1 MRRATLVALTTL
13 DSTICDR
20 KKSLTNWADDSRKN
34 WLCAAY
40 TPTQYTTACM
50 LPCNPTFC
58 LGSNIVTAVASE
70 SPWIYVW

>member
-1 MRRATLVALTTL
+1 MVALTTL

-40 TPTQYTTACM
+40 TPTQTRDR
-50 LPCNPTFC
+50 
-58 LGSNIVTAVASE
+58 GSAIPNSASPAL
-70 SPWIYVW
+70 SAWIAKTYGNNVIMTHA